1 MKVNCFDANKGY
13 MRTLSARWGRQVVW
27 DEIVVM
33 TLARSLGPA
42 SCLGLQT
49 ARGFVRMDFETA
61 ANGSCPFD
69 QRGSARTATSSAQVN
84 IGMARGWAEASSA
97 QVNTGM
103 AREGASVRMAMS
115 SAQGSIWPGGLLS
128 VRQPVAP
135 KCTLAWPGSGSS
147 PYGNG

>member
-1 MKVNCFDANKGY
+1 
-13 MRTLSARWGRQVVW
+13 
-27 DEIVVM
+27 
-33 TLARSLGPA
+33 
-42 SCLGLQT
+42 
-49 ARGFVRMDFETA
+49 MDFETA

-84 IGMARGWAEASSA
+84 IGMARGGAEASSA

-128 VRQPVAP
+128 VRQPAAP
-135 KCTLAWPGSGSS
+135 KCTLAWPGRGSC
-147 PYGNG
+147 PYGSGQRSVVYLAGGGSFRTAASGAQVNTGLAKAGPLSVWQ